1 MQKDTP
7 WNTNQRFS
15 LDTSLLG
22 NASMAKQLVE
32 EHQLDNSGLQTG
44 LQEFVD
50 AVGNQAKGAASIVNA
65 ITEGEQLKA
74 QDRLTLNQIEQEDR
88 QSLLQDLSINTQ
100 MSHLVREEVNKG
112 LYLSANS
119 LSIDNRSQEL
129 RNTLALSTIEL
140 QAIQVEQQ
148 QQRITR
154 SIIQQRIDETKSLG
168 NESIKGKLALIRQRN
183 T

>member
-15 LDTSLLG
+15 PDTSLLG

-50 AVGNQAKGAASIVNA
+50 AVGTQASAAASIVSA

-88 QSLLQDLSINTQ
+88 QSLLKDLSINTQ
-100 MSHLVREEVNKG
+100 MSHLVRDEINKG

-119 LSIDNRSQEL
+119 LSITNRSQEL

-148 QQRITR
+148 QQSITR
-154 SIIQQRIDETKSLG
+154 SIIQQRINETKSLG
-168 NESIKGKLALIRQRN
+168 NESIKEKLALIRQRN

>member
-15 LDTSLLG
+15 PDTSLLG
-22 NASMAKQLVE
+22 NAFMAKQLVE

-50 AVGNQAKGAASIVNA
+50 AVGTQAKGAASIVSA

-100 MSHLVREEVNKG
+100 MSHLVRDEINKG
-112 LYLSANS
+112 LYLSANFPFILS
-119 LSIDNRSQEL
+119 LPRDLVSSILCCIIERVIL
-129 RNTLALSTIEL
+129 CCCCSTCSCCL
-140 QAIQVEQQ
+140 
-148 QQRITR
+148 TC
-154 SIIQQRIDETKSLG
+154 SS
-168 NESIKGKLALIRQRN
+168 
-183 T
+183 